1 MCNTCRHSLGTIQSY
16 MAWNFL
22 PSYLV
27 YILYCVWKVKASK
40 AQAGF
45 RLMLFYKSEI
55 NFRLQFKFR
64 IKRREGTQLYII
76 LQFPH
81 FCTTDGIL
89 ENHINLTRFHI
100 GMNYFFM
107 IVYRALSY
115 YGYIM
120 DKHMIWITRNK
131 SDSRT
136 LFNTWIETVQFSI
149 HDFHRSL
156 HLFYSPWNHTVAQ
169 FAPLRLCNLI
179 S

>member
-45 RLMLFYKSEI
+45 RLMLFYKSEM

-81 FCTTDGIL
+81 FCNKWWNIRKPYQFDIVSYWYEYLIVPCHIMDIL
-89 ENHINLTRFHI
+89 WINIWYELHEINL
-100 GMNYFFM
+100 
-107 IVYRALSY
+107 
-115 YGYIM
+115 
-120 DKHMIWITRNK
+120 
-131 SDSRT
+131 
-136 LFNTWIETVQFSI
+136 I
-149 HDFHRSL
+149 HAH
-156 HLFYSPWNHTVAQ
+156 
-169 FAPLRLCNLI
+169 CLI
-179 S
+179 PE

>member
-1 MCNTCRHSLGTIQSY
+1 MCNTFRHSRGTIQSY

-55 NFRLQFKFR
+55 NFGLQFKFR
-64 IKRREGTQLYII
+64 IKERRNSTVHHITVSSFLYNWWII
-76 LQFPH
+76 RKPYQCDMVSYWYELFLNDCIE
-81 FCTTDGIL
+81 FVVFY
-89 ENHINLTRFHI
+89 HIINK
-100 GMNYFFM
+100 Y
-107 IVYRALSY
+107 
-115 YGYIM
+115 
-120 DKHMIWITRNK
+120 MIWITRNK
-131 SDSRT
+131 SDSCI
-136 LFNTWIETVQFSI
+136 LFNASIEKVWFSLQ
-149 HDFHRSL
+149 DFYRSL
-156 HLFYSPWNHTVAQ
+156 HLFYSPWNHRVAQ